1 MKWSEVLSK
10 WESGEVMKFPSSIK
24 NKFQWNTSVLKNN
37 GDCEYK
43 ESFRIEPDLPDIQ
56 DFTPFQEYITQSKN
70 KYVISFPNLSNDTI
84 LIIPTPKRGKNYATL
99 YHFSNN
105 SSKTQQREFWRKV
118 AIEARKFMN
127 SQGKV
132 WISVHGLG
140 VSYLHVRISNKPKY
154 YFDNS
159 LKKE

>member
-1 MKWSEVLSK
+1 MKWSEVLSN
-10 WESGEVMKFPSSIK
+10 WESGEIMKFPSSIK

-43 ESFRIEPDLPDIQ
+43 ESFRIEPNLPDAQ

-99 YHFSNN
+99 YDFSRNG
-105 SSKTQQREFWRKV
+105 SKTQQREFWRKV
-118 AIEARKFMN
+118 ANEARNFMN
-127 SQGKV
+127 IQGKV

-154 YFDNS
+154 YFDNT
-159 LKKE
+159 LKKV